1 MNCQNFETVVNDL
14 AREQM
19 MEASAQE
26 EALRHSDE
34 CQMCAARLNEERA
47 LTRSLNEFSSAMRG
61 VIISSQVEHFL
72 LDEFRQQ
79 RTNGKEVPRRI
90 RRWFPLYAAA
100 AAALVFGFAVVV
112 YQAFIGKESQP
123 GVSSPRISHPVQPPP
138 APDTA
143 VTTAPVLASVPNT
156 VKTSS
161 PVSRRTRQAK
171 KQQPKPIN
179 NSEMI
184 AANLSDA
191 EVVSEFIP
199 IGYTINANVEEG
211 AQLVRVEM
219 PRSAM
224 ARFGMPV
231 NMERYN
237 ERVKADVLVSADGLP
252 RAIRFVQ

>member
-19 MEASAQE
+19 MEASAQD

-34 CQMCAARLNEERA
+34 CEMCAERLNNERA
-47 LTRSLNEFSSAMRG
+47 LTRSLNEFSNAMRG
-61 VIISSQVEHFL
+61 LTVSSQVEQFL
-72 LDEFRQQ
+72 LDEFRLQ
-79 RTNGKEVPRRI
+79 RTNGKVAPIRI
-90 RRWFPLYAAA
+90 RRWVPLYAAA
-100 AAALVFGFAVVV
+100 AAALVFGFAIVV

-123 GVSSPRISHPVQPPP
+123 VVSAPSISLPVQPAP
-138 APDTA
+138 AP
-143 VTTAPVLASVPNT
+143 VTSSTNAPVLASVPTT

-161 PVSRRTRQAK
+161 PVSRRTRPAK
-171 KQQPKPIN
+171 KQPPKPIS

-184 AANLSDA
+184 AANYSDA

-199 IGYTINANVEEG
+199 IGYTTNANVEEG

-224 ARFGMPV
+224 VRFGMPV

-237 ERVKADVLVSADGLP
+237 ERVKADLLVSADGLP